1 MSELSANDKSSG
13 GNGGGLTLATVE
25 RFLMAMSMGA
35 LCLLT
40 MANVLVRYFTDI
52 SFAFTEEIS
61 VALMVVMT
69 LIGASHAFATNHHI
83 AIAFFIEKRP
93 AIRGIAHRLAI
104 LCSLAMFALLAY
116 FGSYM
121 AWDDYNFEVTSPSL
135 GVPQW
140 IYTIWLPLLSAVI
153 VLRLLGVLR
162 QGVK

>member
-1 MSELSANDKSSG
+1 MADPIESKAAGAKLS
-13 GNGGGLTLATVE
+13 LAGVE
-25 RFLMAMSMGA
+25 RFIMAMSMGA

-93 AIRGIAHRLAI
+93 AIRAFAHRFAAF
-104 LCSLAMFALLAY
+104 CSLLMFALLGY
-116 FGSYM
+116 YGVFM

-135 GVPQW
+135 GIPQW
-140 IYTIWLPLLSAVI
+140 IYTVWLPLLSVII
-153 VLRLLGVLR
+153 VLRLLVVLVR
-162 QGVK
+162 GAK